1 MSKVR
6 TVMGSVGIEAA
17 VRPICGKGRARANDN
32 GKTLPFYLF
41 VDHDGYHPVC
51 YTRITDSD
59 HSLGHG
65 GGASLPPKSIYRKSK
80 RSVELLPVVR
90 VVCPSVEILMRHN
103 RTLSIRG

>member
-1 MSKVR
+1 
-6 TVMGSVGIEAA
+6 MGSVGIEAA

-32 GKTLPFYLF
+32 GKSPSIYLLIMMGIIPY
-41 VDHDGYHPVC
+41 V
-51 YTRITDSD
+51 YTVITDSD
-59 HSLGHG
+59 HALGHD